1 MTGRTPFDDVTDLLE
16 QLGEELDEVDTT
28 LGDPA
33 RGDVPVDLL
42 ERDDEFVV
50 VADLPGVG
58 DEGVDVTV
66 SGRTL
71 TLRAESDDAETS
83 AGADPDGQYHRRER
97 RRRSVTRRV
106 QLPDEVNESEA
117 RAAYDHG
124 VLTVTLPKRTPDS
137 GEETRIDVE

>member
-1 MTGRTPFDDVTDLLE
+1 MTERTPFDDVTDLLE

-28 LGDPA
+28 LGNPG

-42 ERDDEFVV
+42 ERDGEFVV
-50 VADLPGVG
+50 VADLPGFG
-58 DEGVDVTV
+58 DEDVEVTV

-71 TLRAESDDAETS
+71 TLRAESDDEETS
-83 AGADPDGQYHRRER
+83 AGAAPDGQYHRRER

-117 RAAYDHG
+117 TATYDHG
-124 VLTVTLPKRTPDS
+124 VLTVTLPKREPDS
-137 GEETRIDVE
+137 GDGTQIDVE

>member
-1 MTGRTPFDDVTDLLE
+1 MTGRTPFDEVTDLLE

-28 LGDPA
+28 LGNPA

-50 VADLPGVG
+50 VADLPGFG
-58 DEGVDVTV
+58 DEDVEVTV

-71 TLRAESDDAETS
+71 TLRAESDDEEMG
-83 AGADPDGQYHRRER
+83 AGVAPDGQYHRRER

-117 RAAYDHG
+117 TAAYDHG
-124 VLTVTLPKRTPDS
+124 VLTVTLPKREPDS
-137 GEETRIDVE
+137 GEGTQIDVE